1 MGAECEYL
9 LRTGYICT
17 TAWLCL
23 LQPPPKSRATTTCLA
38 KQHKSLV
45 TSVNPFLPQHKIYS
59 ILLSAAPQ
67 FHSHLPLTA
76 EFPQIQMLCPRQ
88 LWSTPAVQTALCSGP
103 ALVLAV
109 GLGVGSCSWLCYMT
123 QRTDSLDPGLLSHQG
138 RVGASPYCINVHHMP
153 KSCAMRLENL
163 HFKFISQIVVM

>member
-1 MGAECEYL
+1 MNTCSGQ
-9 LRTGYICT
+9 GISV
-17 TAWLCL
+17 
-23 LQPPPKSRATTTCLA
+23 LQHGSASFSHHPKAG
-38 KQHKSLV
+38 
-45 TSVNPFLPQHKIYS
+45 LPQPAWPNSTSHWSPQS
-59 ILLSAAPQ
+59 ILF
-67 FHSHLPLTA
+67 FHNTRFTPFCCLQLLNFTLTCPLQQNFPKYKCFVLDSCGPHLL
-76 EFPQIQMLCPRQ
+76 FRQ
-88 LWSTPAVQTALCSGP
+88 PCASGP